1 MRHFLSV
8 ITFSLLLLVGTS
20 ASAQTL
26 KFGHI
31 DFQQLIQ
38 GMNEYDAAQ
47 KAMAKLQ
54 ADLESQ
60 LGIMQKEYQ
69 TKGQEY
75 VTLVKQPNVTD
86 AIRQAKEAD
95 IQSLQERI
103 STFQQSAQDNLQK
116 EQTKQMQPVVEKAR
130 KAVADV
136 AKEQG
141 LIYVF
146 DTPSVLYFDAAL
158 SVDILAAVKTKV
170 GETKAAVS
178 KPAPSAPKTK

>member
-1 MRHFLSV
+1 MF
-8 ITFSLLLLVGTS
+8 VGAT

-31 DFQQLIQ
+31 DFQGLIST
-38 GMNEYDAAQ
+38 MPERDVAQ
-47 KAMAKLQ
+47 KAMAKMQ

-60 LGIMQKEYQ
+60 LSVMQKEYQ

-75 VTLVKQPNVTD
+75 VALVKQANITD

-103 STFQQSAQDNLQK
+103 TTFQQQAQENLQK
-116 EQTKQMQPVVEKAR
+116 EETKQFQPVVEKAR
-130 KAVADV
+130 KAIGEV

-141 LIYVF
+141 MLYVF
-146 DTPSVLYFDAAL
+146 EVNNVLYFNPTQSTDMMPL
-158 SVDILAAVKTKV
+158 VKAKL
-170 GETKAAVS
+170 GLK
-178 KPAPSAPKTK
+178 

>member
-8 ITFSLLLLVGTS
+8 ITFSLLLFVGAS

-31 DFQQLIQ
+31 DFQGLIST
-38 GMNEYDAAQ
+38 MPEREVAQ
-47 KAMAKLQ
+47 KAMAKMQ
-54 ADLESQ
+54 SDLESQ
-60 LGIMQKEYQ
+60 LSVMQKEYQ

-75 VTLVKQPNVTD
+75 VALVKQANVTD

-103 STFQQSAQDNLQK
+103 TTFQQQAQENLSK
-116 EQTKQMQPVVEKAR
+116 EESKQFQPVVEKAR
-130 KAVADV
+130 KAIGEV

-141 LIYVF
+141 MMYVF
-146 DTPSVLYFDAAL
+146 EVSQVLYFNAAQ
-158 SVDILAAVKTKV
+158 SVDLMPLVKTKL
-170 GETKAAVS
+170 GLK
-178 KPAPSAPKTK
+178 

>member
-8 ITFSLLLLVGTS
+8 ITLSLLLFVGAS

-31 DFQQLIQ
+31 DFQGLITT
-38 GMNEYDAAQ
+38 MPERDAAQ
-47 KAMAKLQ
+47 KAMAKMQ

-60 LGIMQKEYQ
+60 LGVMQKEYQ

-75 VTLVKQPNVTD
+75 VALVKQATVTD

-103 STFQQSAQDNLQK
+103 TTFQQQAQENLQK
-116 EQTKQMQPVVEKAR
+116 EETKQFQPVVEKAK
-130 KAVADV
+130 KAIAEV

-141 LIYVF
+141 MTFVF
-146 DTPSVLYFDAAL
+146 EVNSVLYYN
-158 SVDILAAVKTKV
+158 AVQSTDMMPLV
-170 GETKAAVS
+170 KA
-178 KPAPSAPKTK
+178 KLGLK

>member
-8 ITFSLLLLVGTS
+8 IFFSLLLFVGAS

-31 DFQQLIQ
+31 DFQGLIAQ
-38 GMNEYDAAQ
+38 MPERDVAQ
-47 KAMAKLQ
+47 KAMTKMQ
-54 ADLESQ
+54 TDLESQ
-60 LGIMQKEYQ
+60 LGVMQKEYQ

-75 VTLVKQPNVTD
+75 VALVKQANVTD

-103 STFQQSAQDNLQK
+103 TTFQQQAQDNLQK
-116 EQTKQMQPVVEKAR
+116 EETKQFQPVVEKAR
-130 KAVADV
+130 KAIAEV

-141 LIYVF
+141 MLYVF
-146 DTPSVLYFDAAL
+146 EVNSVLYFNPAQSTDMMPL
-158 SVDILAAVKTKV
+158 VKAKL
-170 GETKAAVS
+170 GLK
-178 KPAPSAPKTK
+178 

>member
-8 ITFSLLLLVGTS
+8 ITFSLLLLVGAS

-31 DFQQLIQ
+31 DFQQLVQ
-38 GMNEYDAAQ
+38 GMNEFEVAQ
-47 KAMAKLQ
+47 KAMAKLTT
-54 ADLESQ
+54 DLESQ
-60 LGIMQKEYQ
+60 LGVMQKEYQ
-69 TKGQEY
+69 TKSQEY
-75 VTLVKQPNVTD
+75 VALIKQPNVTD

-95 IQSLQERI
+95 ITSLQERI
-103 STFQQSAQDNLQK
+103 QTFQQQAQENLQK

-146 DTPSVLYFDAAL
+146 DAPSILYFDASL
-158 SVDILAAVKTKV
+158 SVDILAAAKSKV
-170 GETKAAVS
+170 GEAKSTEV
-178 KPAPSAPKTK
+178 KPQPKTK

>member
-8 ITFSLLLLVGTS
+8 ITLSLLLFVGAS

-31 DFQQLIQ
+31 DFQGLVQS
-38 GMNEYDAAQ
+38 MPERDVAQ
-47 KAMAKLQ
+47 KAMAKMQ

-60 LGIMQKEYQ
+60 LSVMQKEYQ

-75 VTLVKQPNVTD
+75 VALVKQSTITD

-103 STFQQSAQDNLQK
+103 TTFQQQAQENLQK
-116 EQTKQMQPVVEKAR
+116 EESKQFQPIVEKAR
-130 KAVADV
+130 KAIGDV

-141 LIYVF
+141 MLYVF
-146 DTPSVLYFDAAL
+146 EVSQVIYYNTAQ
-158 SVDILAAVKTKV
+158 SVDMMPLVKTKL
-170 GETKAAVS
+170 GLK
-178 KPAPSAPKTK
+178 

>member
-8 ITFSLLLLVGTS
+8 ITFSLLLFVGAA
-20 ASAQTL
+20 ASAQTM

-31 DFQQLIQ
+31 DFQGLIST
-38 GMNEYDAAQ
+38 MPEREAAQ
-47 KAMAKLQ
+47 KAMAKMQ
-54 ADLESQ
+54 TDLESQ
-60 LGIMQKEYQ
+60 LSVMQKEYQ

-103 STFQQSAQDNLQK
+103 TTFQQQAQENLQK
-116 EQTKQMQPVVEKAR
+116 EESKQYQPVVEKAR
-130 KAVADV
+130 KAIGEV

-141 LIYVF
+141 MLYVF
-146 DTPSVLYFDAAL
+146 EINSVLYYNAAQSTDL
-158 SVDILAAVKTKV
+158 MPLVKTKL
-170 GETKAAVS
+170 GLK
-178 KPAPSAPKTK
+178 

>member
-8 ITFSLLLLVGTS
+8 ITFSLLLLVGVS

-31 DFQQLIQ
+31 DFQGLIAT
-38 GMNEYDAAQ
+38 MPERDIAQ
-47 KAMAKLQ
+47 KAMAKMQ

-60 LGIMQKEYQ
+60 LSVMQKEYQ

-75 VTLVKQPNVTD
+75 VALVKQPNVTD

-103 STFQQSAQDNLQK
+103 TTFQQQAQENLQK
-116 EQTKQMQPVVEKAR
+116 EESKQFQPVVEKAR
-130 KAVADV
+130 KAIGEV

-141 LIYVF
+141 MLYVF
-146 DTPSVLYFDAAL
+146 EVNSVLYFNAAQ
-158 SVDILAAVKTKV
+158 SVDMMPLVKTKL
-170 GETKAAVS
+170 GLK
-178 KPAPSAPKTK
+178 

>member
-8 ITFSLLLLVGTS
+8 ITISLLLFVGAS

-31 DFQQLIQ
+31 DFQALITA
-38 GMNEYDAAQ
+38 MPERDVAQ
-47 KAMAKLQ
+47 KAMAKMQ
-54 ADLESQ
+54 TDLESQ
-60 LGIMQKEYQ
+60 LSVMQKEYQ

-75 VTLVKQPNVTD
+75 VALVKQPNVTD

-103 STFQQSAQDNLQK
+103 TTFQQQAQENLQK
-116 EQTKQMQPVVEKAR
+116 EESKQFQPVVEKAR
-130 KAVADV
+130 KAIGEV

-141 LIYVF
+141 MLYVF
-146 DTPSVLYFDAAL
+146 EVNSVLYFNTAQSTDMMPL
-158 SVDILAAVKTKV
+158 VKTKL
-170 GETKAAVS
+170 GLK
-178 KPAPSAPKTK
+178 

>member
-8 ITFSLLLLVGTS
+8 IIFSLLLFVGAS

-31 DFQQLIQ
+31 DFQGLIQ
-38 GMNEYDAAQ
+38 TMPEREVAQ
-47 KAMAKLQ
+47 KAMAKMQ
-54 ADLESQ
+54 TDLESQ
-60 LGIMQKEYQ
+60 LAVMQKEYQ

-75 VTLVKQPNVTD
+75 VALVKQANITD

-103 STFQQSAQDNLQK
+103 TTFQQQAQDNLQK
-116 EQTKQMQPVVEKAR
+116 EESKQFQPVVEKAR
-130 KAVADV
+130 KAIGEV

-141 LIYVF
+141 MLYVF
-146 DTPSVLYFDAAL
+146 EVNSVLYFNAAQSTDMMPL
-158 SVDILAAVKTKV
+158 VKTKL
-170 GETKAAVS
+170 GLK
-178 KPAPSAPKTK
+178 

>member
-1 MRHFLSV
+1 MRHFLSA
-8 ITFSLLLLVGTS
+8 ITFSLLLFVGTS

-31 DFQQLIQ
+31 DFQALIQ
-38 GMNEYDAAQ
+38 SMPEFDAAQ
-47 KAMAKLQ
+47 KNLAKMQ
-54 ADLESQ
+54 TDLESQ

-75 VTLVKQPNVTD
+75 VALVKQPNVTD

-103 STFQQSAQDNLQK
+103 TTFQQSASDNLQK
-116 EQTKQMQPVVEKAR
+116 ENGKQMQPVVEKAR
-130 KAVADV
+130 KALSEV
-136 AKEQG
+136 AKEKG

-146 DTPSVLYFDAAL
+146 DVNSILYFDASQSVEVL
-158 SVDILAAVKTKV
+158 SAVKAKL
-170 GETKAAVS
+170 GES
-178 KPAPSAPKTK
+178 KSPEVKPLPKTK

>member
-8 ITFSLLLLVGTS
+8 ITLSLLLFVGAS

-31 DFQQLIQ
+31 DFQALIQ
-38 GMNEYDAAQ
+38 TMPERDVAQ
-47 KAMAKLQ
+47 KAMAKMQ

-60 LGIMQKEYQ
+60 LSVMQKEYQ

-75 VTLVKQPNVTD
+75 VALVKQPNVTD

-103 STFQQSAQDNLQK
+103 TTFQQQAQENLQK
-116 EQTKQMQPVVEKAR
+116 EESKQFQPIVEKAK
-130 KAVADV
+130 KAISEV

-141 LIYVF
+141 MLYVF
-146 DTPSVLYFDAAL
+146 EVNSVLYYNTAQSTDL
-158 SVDILAAVKTKV
+158 SPLVKTKL
-170 GETKAAVS
+170 GLK
-178 KPAPSAPKTK
+178 

>member
-8 ITFSLLLLVGTS
+8 ITFSLLLFVGAS

-31 DFQQLIQ
+31 DFQGLIQ
-38 GMNEYDAAQ
+38 SMPEREVAQ

-60 LGIMQKEYQ
+60 LSVMQKEYQ

-75 VTLVKQPNVTD
+75 VALVKQSTLTD
-86 AIRQAKEAD
+86 AVRQAKEAD

-103 STFQQSAQDNLQK
+103 TTFQQQAQENLQK
-116 EQTKQMQPVVEKAR
+116 EESKQFQPVVEKAR
-130 KAVADV
+130 KAIGEV

-141 LIYVF
+141 MLYVF
-146 DTPSVLYFDAAL
+146 EVNNVLYFNPAQSTDMMPL
-158 SVDILAAVKTKV
+158 VKTKL
-170 GETKAAVS
+170 GLK
-178 KPAPSAPKTK
+178 

>member
-8 ITFSLLLLVGTS
+8 ITFSLLLLVGAS

-31 DFQQLIQ
+31 DFQGLIST
-38 GMNEYDAAQ
+38 MPEREVAQ
-47 KAMAKLQ
+47 KAMAKMQ
-54 ADLESQ
+54 TDLESQ
-60 LGIMQKEYQ
+60 LAVMQKEYQ

-103 STFQQSAQDNLQK
+103 TTFQQQAQDNLQK
-116 EQTKQMQPVVEKAR
+116 EETKQFQPVVEKAR
-130 KAVADV
+130 KAIGEV

-141 LIYVF
+141 MLYVF
-146 DTPSVLYFDAAL
+146 EVNSVLYYNSAQSTDMMPL
-158 SVDILAAVKTKV
+158 VKAKL
-170 GETKAAVS
+170 GLK
-178 KPAPSAPKTK
+178 

>member
-8 ITFSLLLLVGTS
+8 ITFSLLLFVGAS

-31 DFQQLIQ
+31 DFQGLIQ
-38 GMNEYDAAQ
+38 SMPEREVAQ
-47 KAMAKLQ
+47 KAMAKMQ

-60 LGIMQKEYQ
+60 LSVMQKEYQ

-75 VTLVKQPNVTD
+75 VALVKQSTLTD
-86 AIRQAKEAD
+86 AVRQAKEAD

-103 STFQQSAQDNLQK
+103 TTFQQQAQENLQK
-116 EQTKQMQPVVEKAR
+116 EESKQFQPVVEKAR
-130 KAVADV
+130 KAIGEV

-141 LIYVF
+141 MLYVF
-146 DTPSVLYFDAAL
+146 EVNNVLYFNPAQSTDMMPL
-158 SVDILAAVKTKV
+158 VKTKL
-170 GETKAAVS
+170 GLK
-178 KPAPSAPKTK
+178 

>member
-8 ITFSLLLLVGTS
+8 ITFSLLLFVGAS

-31 DFQQLIQ
+31 DFQGLIST
-38 GMNEYDAAQ
+38 MPEREVAQ
-47 KAMAKLQ
+47 KAMAKMQ
-54 ADLESQ
+54 TDLESQ
-60 LGIMQKEYQ
+60 LSVMQKEYQ

-75 VTLVKQPNVTD
+75 VALVKQSTVTD

-103 STFQQSAQDNLQK
+103 QTFQQQAQENLQK
-116 EQTKQMQPVVEKAR
+116 EESKQFQPVIEKAR
-130 KAVADV
+130 KAIGDV

-141 LIYVF
+141 MLYVF
-146 DTPSVLYFDAAL
+146 EVNSVLYYNATQSTDMMPL
-158 SVDILAAVKTKV
+158 VKAKL
-170 GETKAAVS
+170 GLK
-178 KPAPSAPKTK
+178 

>member
-8 ITFSLLLLVGTS
+8 IIFSLLLFVGAS

-31 DFQQLIQ
+31 DFQGLLQL
-38 GMNEYDAAQ
+38 MPERDVAQ
-47 KAMAKLQ
+47 KALAKMQ
-54 ADLESQ
+54 TDLESQ
-60 LGIMQKEYQ
+60 LGVMQKEYQ

-75 VTLVKQPNVTD
+75 VALVKQANVTD

-103 STFQQSAQDNLQK
+103 STFQQQAQDNLQK
-116 EQTKQMQPVVEKAR
+116 EESKQFQPVVEKAR
-130 KAVADV
+130 KAITEV

-141 LIYVF
+141 MLYVF
-146 DTPSVLYFDAAL
+146 EVNSVLYYNAAQSTDL
-158 SVDILAAVKTKV
+158 MPLVKAKL
-170 GETKAAVS
+170 GLK
-178 KPAPSAPKTK
+178 